1 MASLPEAWAQRA
13 QSVASALSYSSLPEL
28 STGPPESLPSGHCL
42 FAPVLSSCLG
52 LCMPRLPSAL
62 PLHAIAVGSINRSR
76 QHVGCLDAVHVVED
90 CIPCM
95 RH

>member
-42 FAPVLSSCLG
+42 FAPVLSSCLA
-52 LCMPRLPSAL
+52 CACHACPLPSCMQL
-62 PLHAIAVGSINRSR
+62 LWGVSIARGSMW
-76 QHVGCLDAVHVVED
+76 AVW
-90 CIPCM
+90 M
-95 RH
+95 QYM